1 MSKFARSDEPRVN
14 QIQKS
19 PTSKYSEAS
28 EIYLCVIDLTFPCL
42 RVAASAKAGI
52 LKFEFI

>member
-1 MSKFARSDEPRVN
+1 MSKFARSDEPKVN
-14 QIQKS
+14 HVQKS
-19 PTSKYSEAS
+19 PTSKYSKAS
-28 EIYLCVIDLTFPCL
+28 EIFSCVIGLTFACL

>member
-1 MSKFARSDEPRVN
+1 MSKFARSDEPKVN
-14 QIQKS
+14 QVQKS